1 MFDGKRREEPCV
13 IALSRMMI
21 LVGDGPFVRCCG
33 VWKQEIVL
41 TAEQKD
47 LGEH

>member
-1 MFDGKRREEPCV
+1 MARGENSPV
-13 IALSRMMI
+13 LLLLSKMMI

-33 VWKQEIVL
+33 VWKQEILL

-47 LGEH
+47 DGEH